1 MAEEK
6 VTLDY
11 SNTHRLMWSL
21 GKLEGP
27 GLESVEV
34 GRKKLSDT
42 LTMIEGFYGHPIK
55 WDCPG
60 GYGKN
65 PKDLS
70 GVDDE
75 GMLSFYGEIDIDSEK
90 DANGIPICRMI
101 IGVVTIIHHHPIQH
115 SLFIRL
121 EYTDSI
127 ETLIQINV
135 CIDSEG
141 MVDAD
146 PGQANFVYRTFHE
159 KFDSVAKPEHL
170 SECEWQYSGMK
181 KLRQIIQ
188 RGLDNGY
195 DGLDVFE
202 FPSLHIF
209 LYENREYPVVHTID
223 KVIEKIKNG
232 CMHIYTTQVITNR
245 STLMEL
251 FHMYELNHGIIYI
264 HESPNKT
271 KRIYDLI
278 QYLNEFIFM
287 PYYNH
292 IIFGE
297 ERL

>member
-11 SNTHRLMWSL
+11 SNTNRLMWSL

-42 LTMIEGFYGHPIK
+42 LAMIEGFYGHPIN
-55 WDCPG
+55 WNCPG
-60 GYGKN
+60 GYGEN

-90 DANGIPICRMI
+90 DENGIPICRMI

-121 EYTDSI
+121 EHVDSF
-127 ETLIQINV
+127 EDLIQMNI

-146 PGQANFVYRTFHE
+146 PGQANFVYRTFGD
-159 KFDSVAKPEHL
+159 KFDSVAEPEHL
-170 SECEWQYSGMK
+170 LECDWQYSGMK

-188 RGLDNGY
+188 HGLDNGY
-195 DGLDVFE
+195 GDLDGFA
-202 FPSLHIF
+202 FPSFHIC
-209 LYENREYPVVHTID
+209 LYETREYPVVHTLNR
-223 KVIEKIKNG
+223 VIEKIKNG
-232 CMHIYTTQVITNR
+232 CMHIYTTQVITNHGL
-245 STLMEL
+245 LMQL
-251 FHMYELNHGIIYI
+251 FDIYKLNYGIIYI
-264 HESPNKT
+264 HESPDKT
-271 KRIYDLI
+271 KRIYDMR
-278 QYLNEFIFM
+278 QYLHESSLT
-287 PYYNH
+287 PY
-292 IIFGE
+292 F
-297 ERL
+297 